1 MSLYIDREKKA
12 SGEVSGHIR
21 NFPLPVNIG
30 RNAEEH
36 GQGTQVYICDA
47 RMDDVGIFTEITD
60 IDRPDPQKAVLWL
73 DFEKEQTK
81 GTFYSY
87 GIGARTYGSIWPDRR
102 PQPEMWQMKK
112 TVQPLAFS
120 LKDAGTGAVEVW
132 NRNHFLDAGHYRTRW
147 FLEADGDTL
156 QQGELTLNT
165 PPLSRESV
173 RIPYTQPSIEAGKE
187 YRLTLSST
195 LKKDELWAP
204 AGHEVAWEQL
214 ELPWRLRAEPPEQVL
229 PAPSYSETSG
239 QVIVSG
245 EHFSYTFDRKAGQLV
260 SIVYEGKE
268 MLRAPLTLSLWRAPL
283 ANELD
288 DWNAGSGRSV
298 NRSEGF
304 GNTLA
309 TEMYSF
315 GLDRLR
321 HLPLGFEVEKTA
333 RSIHI
338 VIKDINLHGQYGCI
352 RNVYDMHVTGD
363 GTMTLHHTLKP
374 EGRMPLWFPRIGI
387 TMTLDKSLNRVNWY
401 GRGPQE
407 NYPDRKSGYRTGIY
421 HSTVQDM
428 YEPYL
433 LPQDY
438 GLRTDNRWVRMTDDK
453 GQGLQFSSD
462 ELFNFNAYPFSTDH
476 LTKAVYTYQLK
487 EQDGV
492 TFNLDYLTS
501 GVGCTALGIF
511 PAYRVMPQMYERTV
525 TIKPVCQLR
534 INKIPLL
541 SSFTNE

>member
-12 SGEVSGHIR
+12 AGEASGPVR
-21 NFPLPVNIG
+21 NFPFPVNIG

-36 GQGTQVYICDA
+36 GQETQVYICDA
-47 RMDDVGIFTEITD
+47 RMDDVGIFTGITD

-73 DFEKEQTK
+73 DFEKEQTE

-147 FLEADGDTL
+147 FLEADGDIL

-214 ELPWRLRAEPPEQVL
+214 ELPWRRSVEPSEPVL
-229 PAPSYSETSG
+229 PAPSYSETSER
-239 QVIVSG
+239 VIVSG
-245 EHFSYTFDRKAGQLV
+245 EQFSYTFDRKAGQLV
-260 SIVYEGKE
+260 SIVYGGKE
-268 MLRAPLTLSLWRAPL
+268 MLHSPLTLSLWRAPL

-288 DWNAGSGRSV
+288 AWNAGNGRSLYW
-298 NRSEGF
+298 SEGF
-304 GNTLA
+304 GHSLS
-309 TEMYSF
+309 TEMYSS
-315 GLDRLR
+315 GLDRLTQ
-321 HLPLGFEVEKTA
+321 LPLGFEVEKTD

-338 VIKDINLHGQYGCI
+338 VIRDMCLLGHRRQDKQDQYIEGVRNSCI
-352 RNVYDMHVTGD
+352 RSVYDLHITGD
-363 GTMTLHHTLKP
+363 GTMTLRHTLKP

-387 TMTLDKSLNRVNWY
+387 TMTLDKSLTRVNWY

-407 NYPDRKSGYRTGIY
+407 NYPDRKSGYKTGIY
-421 HSTVQDM
+421 QSTVQDM

-438 GLRTDNRWVRMTDDK
+438 GLRTDNRWVRMTDDR
-453 GQGLQFSSD
+453 GQGLQFSVD
-462 ELFNFNAYPFSTDH
+462 ELFNFNAYPFATEH

-487 EQDGV
+487 EQDGI

-501 GVGCTALGIF
+501 GVGCTARGIF

-525 TIKPVCQLR
+525 IIKPV
-534 INKIPLL
+534 
-541 SSFTNE
+541 SD

>member
-1 MSLYIDREKKA
+1 
-12 SGEVSGHIR
+12 
-21 NFPLPVNIG
+21 
-30 RNAEEH
+30 
-36 GQGTQVYICDA
+36 
-47 RMDDVGIFTEITD
+47 
-60 IDRPDPQKAVLWL
+60 
-73 DFEKEQTK
+73 
-81 GTFYSY
+81 
-87 GIGARTYGSIWPDRR
+87 
-102 PQPEMWQMKK
+102 
-112 TVQPLAFS
+112 
-120 LKDAGTGAVEVW
+120 
-132 NRNHFLDAGHYRTRW
+132 
-147 FLEADGDTL
+147 LE
-156 QQGELTLNT
+156 
-165 PPLSRESV
+165 P
-173 RIPYTQPSIEAGKE
+173 
-187 YRLTLSST
+187 
-195 LKKDELWAP
+195 
-204 AGHEVAWEQL
+204 
-214 ELPWRLRAEPPEQVL
+214 VL
-229 PAPSYSETSG
+229 PAPSYSESAG

-260 SIVYEGKE
+260 SIVYDGKE
-268 MLRAPLTLSLWRAPL
+268 MLQSPLMLNLWRAPL

-288 DWNAGSGRSV
+288 SWNAENGRSLYWL
-298 NRSEGF
+298 EGF
-304 GNTLA
+304 GYTLA

-315 GLDRLR
+315 GLDRPV

-333 RSIHI
+333 HSIHI
-338 VIKDINLHGQYGCI
+338 VIRDMNLLEGGRQDRQDRNIEVVPAGSI
-352 RNVYDMHVTGD
+352 RSVYDLHITGD
-363 GTMTLHHTLKP
+363 GTMTLRHTLKP

-387 TMTLDKSLNRVNWY
+387 TLTLDKSLNRVNWY

-492 TFNLDYLTS
+492 TFNLDYLTF

-525 TIKPVCQLR
+525 TIKPV
-534 INKIPLL
+534 
-541 SSFTNE
+541 FD